1 MNNRE
6 ERALAKLTM
15 VGGVAMTPFKIQ
27 CFRPSPISL
36 IASTSARDVTLS
48 NSSDRFEHEWYL
60 SARILCYSLGGCVDH
75 QRGLTTNAFR

>member
-48 NSSDRFEHEWYL
+48 NSLDRFEHE
-60 SARILCYSLGGCVDH
+60 
-75 QRGLTTNAFR
+75 